1 LKFRSTKPF
10 WFFLP
15 FIIHLLLPGKI
26 LGQQHFRI
34 KADFSI
40 KEKNADSTVNLTVG
54 TVYYDKVIKK
64 VIYDVSFPRKE
75 TWIIQDTAVYKIVNG
90 KVIEKVKATSIAEF
104 TIFHMALSGSLGEY
118 GLKEMP
124 FKLTSVEKEDSMII
138 ATWKPEE
145 KVQKMFGKIVMSK
158 VNRKIYGIVFFKSNG
173 KIAGKQFF
181 RKYKKIAGVDFPTEV
196 MQINYTPSGT
206 NQQITS
212 FKNIVIDQANDK
224 KLFDRA
230 IPAH

>member
-1 LKFRSTKPF
+1 MKQRTLKNIC
-10 WFFLP
+10 FFLS
-15 FIIHLLLPGKI
+15 FSIHLLLPGKI

-40 KEKNADSTVNLTVG
+40 KEKNADSTVNLTIGV
-54 TVYYDKVIKK
+54 VYYDKVIKK

-75 TWIIQDTAVYKIVNG
+75 TWIIKDTVIYKIVNG
-90 KVIEKVKATSIAEF
+90 KVNEKIKATSIAEF
-104 TIFHMALSGSLGEY
+104 TIFHMALSGSLNDY
-118 GLKEMP
+118 GLKDMP
-124 FKLTSVEKEDSMII
+124 FKLTSVEKQDSMII

-158 VNRKIYGIVFFKSNG
+158 VNRKIYGIVFFKTNG

-181 RKYKKIAGVDFPTEV
+181 RKYKKISGVDFPTEIV
-196 MQINYTPSGT
+196 QINYTPTGT
-206 NQQITS
+206 NQQITT

-224 KLFDRA
+224 KLFDRT
-230 IPAH
+230 IPAQ